1 MYIDAFNGDADG
13 IFSLIQLRKV
23 FPVAPPEQLLVSG
36 VKRDNAL
43 LGRVSDEQAADA
55 VVHALDISFDK
66 NTDDL
71 RRILSLGA
79 SVFYCDH
86 HQARTLFEHE
96 RLKCLIDF
104 APTVC
109 TGLLMN
115 AYLEGRQQLWA
126 VAAAFGDSLNS
137 VALAKCAEL
146 GLSDAE
152 ASVLR
157 ELGVLVNYNGY
168 GASVDDLHFA
178 PEDLYATLMRYDSPL
193 AVVADSAADAPFAVL
208 RRGFAEDMAAAA
220 AADVVACDDVVR
232 AVMLPAEAWAR
243 RISGTLGNELAHAN
257 PSQAIVIVTPNADS
271 ATLTVSL
278 RAPKIRL
285 EGAGDICAGFAT
297 GGGRAGAGGVNALP
311 VEELD
316 AFVAAVQGY
325 YGSV

>member
-1 MYIDAFNGDADG
+1 MYVDVFNGDADG

-23 FPVAPPEQLLVSG
+23 FPVDAASQVLISG

-43 LGRVSDEQAADA
+43 LARVSDEQARDA

-71 RRILSLGA
+71 RRILSQGA

-96 RLKCLIDF
+96 RLQCLIDF

-115 AYLEGRQQLWA
+115 SYLEGRQRLWA
-126 VAAAFGDSLNS
+126 VAAAFGDSLNH
-137 VALAKCAEL
+137 VAETECAAL
-146 GLSDAE
+146 GLSAAE
-152 ASVLR
+152 VSALR

-168 GASVDDLHFA
+168 GASVDDLHYA
-178 PEDLYATLMRYDSPL
+178 PEDLFRALMVYDSPL
-193 AVVADSAADAPFAVL
+193 AAVADSAADAPFAVL
-208 RRGFAEDMAAAA
+208 RRGFAEDMALAA

-243 RISGTLGNELAHAN
+243 RISGTLGNDLAHAN
-257 PSQAIVIVTPNADS
+257 PSQAIVIATPNADG

-278 RAPKIRL
+278 RAPKVRL
-285 EGAGDICAGFAT
+285 EGAGDICARFD

-311 VEELD
+311 VDALD
-316 AFVAAVQGY
+316 EFVGAVRAFY
-325 YGSV
+325 K

>member
-1 MYIDAFNGDADG
+1 MYVDVFNGDADG

-23 FPVAPPEQLLVSG
+23 FPVATDSQVLISG

-43 LGRVSDEQAADA
+43 LGRVSDSQARDA

-71 RRILSLGA
+71 RRLLSQGA

-96 RLKCLIDF
+96 RLTTLIDF

-115 AYLEGRQQLWA
+115 SYLEGRQRLWA

-137 VALAKCAEL
+137 VAEAECAAL
-146 GLSDAE
+146 GLSAAE
-152 ASVLR
+152 VSGLR
-157 ELGVLVNYNGY
+157 ELGVLANYNGY

-178 PEDLYATLMRYDSPL
+178 PEDLFRALMVYDSPL
-193 AVVADSAADAPFAVL
+193 DAVADSAADAPFAVL

-243 RISGTLGNELAHAN
+243 RISGTLGNDLAHAN
-257 PSQAIVIVTPNADS
+257 PSQAIVIATPNADG

-278 RAPKIRL
+278 RAPKVRL

-311 VEELD
+311 VGDLD
-316 AFVAAVQGY
+316 KFVGAVRAFY
-325 YGSV
+325 K

>member
-1 MYIDAFNGDADG
+1 MYVDVFNGDADG

-23 FPVAPPEQLLVSG
+23 YPVDAASQVLISG

-43 LGRVSDEQAADA
+43 LGRVSNSQARDA

-71 RRILSLGA
+71 RRLLSQGA

-96 RLKCLIDF
+96 RLQCLIDF
-104 APTVC
+104 SPTVC

-115 AYLEGRQQLWA
+115 AYLKGRQRLWA
-126 VAAAFGDSLNS
+126 VAAAFGDRLNS
-137 VALAKCAEL
+137 VAEAECAAL
-146 GLSDAE
+146 GLSSADAD
-152 ASVLR
+152 ALR

-168 GASVDDLHFA
+168 GATVDDLHFA
-178 PEDLYATLMRYDSPL
+178 PVDLYTALMRYDSPL
-193 AVVADSAADAPFAVL
+193 AAVADGALDAPFAVL
-208 RRGFAEDMAAAA
+208 RCGFAEDMALAT

-232 AVMLPAEAWAR
+232 AVILPCEAWAR
-243 RISGTLGNELAHAN
+243 RISGTLGNDLAHAH
-257 PSQAIVIVTPNADS
+257 PSQAIVLATPNADG

-278 RAPKIRL
+278 RAPKVHL
-285 EGAGDICAGFAT
+285 EGAGDICAGFPS

-311 VEELD
+311 VGDLD
-316 AFVAAVQGY
+316 KFVGAVRVFY
-325 YGSV
+325 K